1 MVVLEGHIEE
11 IYKDRANIRPD
22 LICRSRNDGNEAVII
37 EFKRPKESVIME
49 HVTQALE
56 YESLLKKHRPN
67 ISFTTYVIGREYHPT
82 VLATRD
88 KLEGAAL
95 YLWSFGE
102 ILQRA
107 RMRFER
113 ILEIL
118 GR

>member
-1 MVVLEGHIEE
+1 M
-11 IYKDRANIRPD
+11 
-22 LICRSRNDGNEAVII
+22 
-37 EFKRPKESVIME
+37 EFKRPKVIVTME

-56 YESLLKKHRPN
+56 YEGLVKKHRPN
-67 ISFTTYVIGREYHPT
+67 ISFTTYVIGRRYDAS

-88 KLEGAAL
+88 KLEGAL
-95 YLWSFGE
+95 LHLWSFDE

-107 RMRFER
+107 RIRFEK

>member
-1 MVVLEGHIEE
+1 MTVTL
-11 IYKDRANIRPD
+11 D
-22 LICRSRNDGNEAVII
+22 
-37 EFKRPKESVIME
+37 

-56 YESLLKKHRPN
+56 YEGLVKKHRPN
-67 ISFTTYVIGREYHPT
+67 ISFTTYVIGREYNT
-82 VLATRD
+82 SVLAMRD

-95 YLWSFGE
+95 HLWSFEE

-107 RMRFER
+107 RIRFEK